1 MSQTYGKTSWK
12 RFALVMVPSIA
23 ATAAIG
29 VGLASSALAASFS
42 VSGQDFKVTVA
53 DLDGTNFAQ
62 YGGVDNGL
70 GAKHPI
76 AVSAFDTATLTNL
89 CQSVTTDLSALHLG
103 TWTLKLKAGGD
114 GTPATATNMLIGLE
128 NLSADATFDNPDA
141 AGKPQALG
149 GINIGQ
155 DASTVGGFSKG
166 QVGGFGQYAPH
177 AHLTNVK
184 QTAWSTSAG
193 TFKLPGLH
201 LSVAQKDGNEPGNE
215 CY

>member
-1 MSQTYGKTSWK
+1 MSKTYGKTSWK
-12 RFALVMVPSIA
+12 RFALVMVPSVA

-62 YGGVDNGL
+62 YGGIDT
-70 GAKHPI
+70 GADGTKHPV

-89 CQSVTTDLSALHLG
+89 CQSVSTNLGPLG

-114 GTPATATNMLIGLE
+114 GTPATASNMLIGLE
-128 NLSADATFDNPDA
+128 NLQADATFDNPNVAND
-141 AGKPQALG
+141 GKA

-155 DASTVGGFSKG
+155 DASTVPGFSKG
-166 QVGGFGQYAPH
+166 AAGGFGQAAPH

-201 LSVAQKDGNEPGNE
+201 LTVAQNTGKADDGAE